1 MVSPRLNEQEQQFLQ
16 NGGEFRTCKASELFK
31 IKANPQLDKENFV
44 FSCNSNYP
52 YFTRTV
58 ANNGILGYVDYLDEE
73 HKICGNSIAVGM
85 LGMKFFYMSHDFY
98 AGQFT
103 KTAFPLFNGF
113 NEKVALWFIAWFN
126 KSSKRFQSVLVRNF
140 EKEFNDTKIIVP
152 YINGEV
158 AVKYIEE
165 RVRELEEVRV
175 RELEEE
181 RICELEAYLD
191 VAGFK
196 DCTLSVEERFALN
209 QIDTIEF
216 KEKKIGEAD
225 GVFDIATG
233 RDIIIGKTSAG
244 NIPLISHQHDNNGIS
259 KRISAISDRR
269 IFNCNKTIPLADRGV
284 FLATTQCE
292 DFHIGTRV
300 KALTFKDGEKSEN
313 IRLFFVA
320 AINKLQIKFTEYLT
334 NATDSLPHLTIL
346 LPVKNND
353 IDYEFMET
361 YIRAIKKE
369 CIARLKAEINR
380 EQEVYRKV
388 ID

>member
-1 MVSPRLNEQEQQFLQ
+1 LEQQFLQ
-16 NGGEFRTCKASELFK
+16 NGGEFRTCRASELFK
-31 IKANPQLDKENFV
+31 IKANPQLDKVNFV
-44 FSCNSNYP
+44 FSYDSKYP

-85 LGMKFFYMSHDFY
+85 LGMKFFYMGHDFY

-113 NEKVALWFIAWFN
+113 NKKVALWFIAWFN

-140 EKEFNDTKIIVP
+140 EKEFNNTEIIVP

-158 AVKYIEE
+158 AVKFIEE
-165 RVRELEEVRV
+165 RI

-181 RICELEAYLD
+181 RIRELEAYLKA
-191 VAGFK
+191 AGFE
-196 DCTLSVEERFALN
+196 DCTLSEEEQSALN
-209 QIDTIEF
+209 QIKAIGF
-216 KEKKIGEAD
+216 KERNIGGKD
-225 GVFDIATG
+225 GIFDIATG
-233 RDIIIGKTSAG
+233 RDIIIGKTYNG
-244 NIPLISHQHDNNGIS
+244 DIPLISHQHDNNGIS

-269 IFNCNKTIPLADRGV
+269 IFNCSRTIPLADRGV

-320 AINKLQIKFTEYLT
+320 AINKLQVKFTEYLT
-334 NATDSLPHLTIL
+334 NATDSLPHLTIQ
-346 LPVKNND
+346 LPIKNKD

-369 CIARLKAEINR
+369 CIARLKAEIKR
-380 EQEVYRKV
+380 EQEVYNKIV
-388 ID
+388 HN